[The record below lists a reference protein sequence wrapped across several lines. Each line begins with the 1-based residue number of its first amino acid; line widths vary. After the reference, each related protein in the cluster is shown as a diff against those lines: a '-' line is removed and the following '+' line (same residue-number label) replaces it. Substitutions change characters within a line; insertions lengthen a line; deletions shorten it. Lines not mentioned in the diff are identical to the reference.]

1 MNINSILNHKLITH
15 SKDIVNLLDDSILGR
30 VARQKTNN
38 ASYTHVLYL
47 IKNIMGNNCT
57 TVLETG
63 TLWGGGLLTM
73 MQDKHKSTFV
83 SVDMF
88 TGFYPDLLGEGN
100 TDSEDGINTVEKVT
114 NNINNNNP
122 HNHIYELVKG
132 SSHDDLVVKYIH
144 TKYPVIDLFFIDGD
158 HTKKGVLQDWDDYSP
173 LISSGGIVIFDDYW
187 SGDLSTRNWRKE
199 FDDGTPWMDV
209 VGAVDE
215 ITNSVDFINNWKV
228 IGLYGDKKIVQKL

>member
-1 MNINSILNHKLITH
+1 
-15 SKDIVNLLDDSILGR
+15 
-30 VARQKTNN
+30 
-38 ASYTHVLYL
+38 
-47 IKNIMGNNCT
+47 MGNNCT

-122 HNHIYELVKG
+122 HNHVYELVKG

>member
-1 MNINSILNHKLITH
+1 MNINSILNHKLTTH

-122 HNHIYELVKG
+122 HNHVYELVKG